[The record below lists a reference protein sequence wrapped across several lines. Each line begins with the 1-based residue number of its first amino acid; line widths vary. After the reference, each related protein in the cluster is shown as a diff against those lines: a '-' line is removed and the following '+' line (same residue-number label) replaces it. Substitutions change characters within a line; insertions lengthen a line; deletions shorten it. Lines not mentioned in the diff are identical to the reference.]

1 MGKPKQGKYS
11 FEEVKMEDIILF
23 LKKGPKFKA
32 GQRRNR
38 LWQVIS

>member
-23 LKKGPKFKA
+23 LKKGPNS
-32 GQRRNR
+32 RRAR
-38 LWQVIS
+38 EETGFGR